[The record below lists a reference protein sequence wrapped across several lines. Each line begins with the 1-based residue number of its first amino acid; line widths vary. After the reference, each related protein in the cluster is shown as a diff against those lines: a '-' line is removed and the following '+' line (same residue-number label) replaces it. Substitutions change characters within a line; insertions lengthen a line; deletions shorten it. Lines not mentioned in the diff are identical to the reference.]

1 MKERSAG
8 KKVIVNLMELGF
20 LITLYTVSDI
30 IAWGQFLSF
39 AALHQMRIEDMQGL
53 YNTLWFLELDS
64 LILVGLFWTRS
75 LAVPALLWLY
85 NYMSVESLFYYVFQG
100 RLPPYNM
107 PWLNLGTSTNL
118 YAVSTIFALISIL
131 LIWGETE
138 TKNLLKR
145 VSYQKKDITP
155 SQIQR

>member
-8 KKVIVNLMELGF
+8 KKIVINLVKLGF

-39 AALHQMRIEDMQGL
+39 ATLHQMRIEDMQGL

-85 NYMSVESLFYYVFQG
+85 NYMSVESLFYYIFQG
-100 RLPPYNM
+100 KLPPHNM

-118 YAVSTIFALISIL
+118 YMISAIFATISIL
-131 LIWGETE
+131 LIWGEIE
-138 TKNLLKR
+138 AKSLLKW
-145 VSYQKKDITP
+145 VTYQKKDIIP